1 MVSPI
6 SAVTSRAPSVRA
18 LSRVSQVT
26 ARAEPVEETSVETAT
41 TAAKPPPPP
50 GPGLR
55 DALPAGYRNFAM
67 PLGAESD
74 EPLSGE
80 NAPLRSAYGPSAAAL
95 SGLPR
100 LIGERIPL
108 RIVIREAQTALR
120 AAAEAR
126 GETVR
131 EFLDAAETVPR
142 ARLPSRN
149 PAEAAPTIRAALLV
163 RDGERDTAT
172 IDLYVT
178 KTGPGAFEAA
188 AYDRDF
194 ASPSGGF
201 PYAAPPLFIDRI
213 NFDPAYQAVV
223 AAVASPP
230 RRRSAAS
237 GRGASPVGSF
247 VVTSVIGVAT
257 FVAVMLTLAA
267 GQPVFA
273 ATIALLGAMGFVYA
287 LRARSA

>member
-6 SAVTSRAPSVRA
+6 SALTSRAPSVRA

-26 ARAEPVEETSVETAT
+26 AKAEAVEEETKVAT
-41 TAAKPPPPP
+41 ATAAKPPPPP

-74 EPLSGE
+74 GPLAGE

-100 LIGERIPL
+100 LIGERIPP

-149 PAEAAPTIRAALLV
+149 SAEAAPTIRAALLV

-178 KTGPGAFEAA
+178 KTGPGAVEAA

-223 AAVASPP
+223 SAVASPP

-237 GRGASPVGSF
+237 GGGASPVGSII
-247 VVTSVIGVAT
+247 VTTVIGVAT

-273 ATIALLGAMGFVYA
+273 ATIALLGAMGFVYT